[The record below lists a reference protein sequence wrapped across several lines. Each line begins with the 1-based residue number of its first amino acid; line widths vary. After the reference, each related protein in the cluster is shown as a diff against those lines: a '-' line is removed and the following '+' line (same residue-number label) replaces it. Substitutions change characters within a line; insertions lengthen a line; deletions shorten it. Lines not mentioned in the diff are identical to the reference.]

1 MMFFS
6 TSLNRL
12 ASTLIISRAT
22 LGWVSIRDSNC
33 QDGRTRHVVSVFAIT
48 SAERGYL
55 SSKVISP
62 KNCPL
67 TLSDFYLPI
76 RDKIESNAH
85 LPFLCNYLSFLEF
98 LSCEG
103 RLQLLQLLVL

>member
-67 TLSDFYLPI
+67 PRFAI
-76 RDKIESNAH
+76 VF
-85 LPFLCNYLSFLEF
+85 LPFLTSTSHPRQDRKQRSSPLP
-98 LSCEG
+98 
-103 RLQLLQLLVL
+103 LQLPLLP